1 MFKQGD
7 VVLGAFANPDGS
19 ILNHYSVVLDS
30 NKEGVMLVY
39 TTSLKEHSQCSQRF
53 SAEDMM
59 LASWTKP
66 CRYDASKV
74 CVVPAS
80 QVRKTGRI
88 TQATFKAIRTAFTQ
102 ALRSRNIQSAMLK
115 PSGQVVCA

>member
-7 VVLGAFANPDGS
+7 VVLGSFANPDGS
-19 ILNHYSVVLDS
+19 IINHYSVVLDS

-39 TTSLKEHSQCSQRF
+39 TTSLKDHSQCSQRF

-59 LASWTKP
+59 LAGWTKP

-88 TQATFKAIRTAFTQ
+88 SQRTFQTIRNAFTQ
-102 ALRSRNIQSAMLK
+102 ALRSRNVHSALLK
-115 PSGQVVCA
+115 PSGEVVCA